1 MLLGH
6 SIFSLLANFLLT
18 KERSLEVLALVSESS
33 LIIDS
38 IEFME
43 EIDENKI
50 LIETVKDYNSISKK
64 YSSVRSKEWKELNFL
79 FEGAL
84 REDKILDL
92 GCGNGRFYPL
102 LKEAQY
108 IGVDPSSE
116 LIKIAK
122 EDYPQGDFIVAYGND
137 LPFEDEYFDKIYS
150 IAVLHHLPSLKSR
163 KELLSEVKRVLKKG
177 GVMILT
183 VWNLKEKAKGEVD
196 VFIPWY
202 GSKGTYF
209 HCFNLKEL
217 IQLAKE
223 SDFEVIKSGEIL
235 IGKKPYSNFYLILK
249 K

>member
-1 MLLGH
+1 M
-6 SIFSLLANFLLT
+6 
-18 KERSLEVLALVSESS
+18 
-33 LIIDS
+33 
-38 IEFME
+38 
-43 EIDENKI
+43 
-50 LIETVKDYNSISKK
+50 
-64 YSSVRSKEWKELNFL
+64 NFL
-79 FEGAL
+79 FESVLKG
-84 REDKILDL
+84 DKVLDL

-102 LKEAQY
+102 LKETQY

-122 EDYPQGDFIVAYGND
+122 EDYPQGDFLVAYGND

-150 IAVLHHLPSLKSR
+150 IAVLHHLPSIKSR
-163 KELLSEVKRVLKKG
+163 KELLNEAKRVLKKG

-183 VWNLKEKAKGEVD
+183 VWNLEEKTKGEVD

-223 SDFEVIKSGEIL
+223 LDFEVIKSGEIL